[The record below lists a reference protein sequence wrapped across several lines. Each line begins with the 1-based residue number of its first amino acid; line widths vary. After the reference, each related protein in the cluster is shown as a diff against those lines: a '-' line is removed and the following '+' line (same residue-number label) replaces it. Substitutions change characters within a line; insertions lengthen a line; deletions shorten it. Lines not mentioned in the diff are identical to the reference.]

1 MPSNVHAA
9 ELVFLL
15 LLLFVVMFGLL
26 AKKLKTPYPIVMVI
40 GGLLLSFL
48 PHVPNVEL
56 NPDLVFFVILPP
68 LLYSAA
74 WLTSWREF
82 SYNLVSILFLAFGLV
97 TFTVLG
103 VTALGHFF
111 LPGFDW
117 RVGLVLGAVVAPT
130 DAIAATA
137 IAKRVGLPK
146 RLVDI
151 LEGESLLND
160 ASALLA
166 LEFGLVLLVGGMR
179 PTFAFGAFRLI
190 YLTAIGILIGLA
202 IGAIVHAVEH
212 RIDDGPI
219 EIALSIL
226 TPYVAYLTADALHAS
241 GVLAVV
247 ACGLYLSRQSSH
259 YLSPA
264 VRLQAWAVWES
275 LTFVLNGL
283 VFVLI
288 GLQLH
293 YVLSSIRDHNLGT
306 LIKYAAVFSAF
317 LILLRLIWMFPGAYF
332 ANLIRRRILHQH
344 EPLPGARRLF
354 ILGWTGMRGVISLA
368 AAIALPQTFEDGT
381 PFMQR
386 SMIIFLAFSA
396 ILVTLVL
403 QGLTLP
409 PLVRALGLAG
419 SASSHSDEEE
429 AARRTILTVAL
440 EHLEGLREKDRL
452 REKDARGSDRAK
464 SELAEVYDDL
474 AQHYRA
480 RLADLNEDGDPSADG
495 LAPMFYKQYVEVSRK
510 LLKVERQTAVQLR
523 NQRRI
528 SDEFLR
534 ELERELDLSESKFA
548 KRS

>member
-1 MPSNVHAA
+1 MPSNVHAT

-15 LLLFVVMFGLL
+15 LLLFVVVFGVLS
-26 AKKLKTPYPIVMVI
+26 KKLRTPYPIVMVV
-40 GGLLLSFL
+40 GGLLLSL
-48 PHVPNVEL
+48 VPSVPRIEL
-56 NPDLVFFVILPP
+56 NPDLVFLVILPP

-74 WLTSWREF
+74 WQTSWREF

-103 VTALGHFF
+103 VTGLSHWF
-111 LPGFDW
+111 LPWFDW
-117 RVGLVLGAVVAPT
+117 RMGVVMGAVVAPT
-130 DAIAATA
+130 DAIAATS

-146 RLVDI
+146 RIVDI

-160 ASALLA
+160 ATALLA
-166 LEFGLVLLVGGMR
+166 LEFGLVLLTGGVT
-179 PTFAFGAFRLI
+179 PTFTFGLLRLL
-190 YLTAIGILIGLA
+190 YLTTIGILVGLA
-202 IGAIVHAVEH
+202 IGAIVHAIEH

-247 ACGLYLSRQSSH
+247 VCGLYLSRQSSH
-259 YLSPA
+259 FFSPA

-293 YVLSSIRDHNLGT
+293 YVLSSIRDYRLQT
-306 LIKYAAVFSAF
+306 LIGYAAVFSAF
-317 LILLRLIWMFPGAYF
+317 LILLRLIWTFPGAY
-332 ANLIRRRILHQH
+332 AATLIRRHVFHQH
-344 EPLPGARRLF
+344 EPMPGARRLF
-354 ILGWTGMRGVISLA
+354 VIGWTGMRGVISLA
-368 AAIALPQTFEDGT
+368 AAIALPQTFENGT
-381 PFMQR
+381 PFTQR
-386 SMIIFLAFSA
+386 SMIVFLAFSA

-409 PLVRALGLAG
+409 PLIRALGLAG
-419 SASSHSDEEE
+419 SSASHSAEDRE
-429 AARRTILTVAL
+429 ARRTILTAAL
-440 EHLEGLREKDRL
+440 QYLD
-452 REKDARGSDRAK
+452 DAREHAVRENDAGEDAK

-474 AQHYRA
+474 SNHYHA
-480 RLADLNEDGDPSADG
+480 RLASLNEDDGNSADV

-510 LLKVERQTAVQLR
+510 LLMVERQTAVQLR

-528 SDEFLR
+528 SDELLR